1 MSGEMIAIDRER
13 VARKLG
19 FAAPIAN
26 TFDATANVEDYIA
39 VLESL
44 AAGLAPLAR
53 LLREFAA
60 WIRTSPNSLV
70 LTEAWESRPEPT
82 VPTLAVSGPLMAL
95 IDRIEE
101 AIRQAGGAVTRLRAA
116 DYAPIGDLN
125 HVLAQQAQTLLPEMA
140 SLFDEIREFLGSGMM
155 INRAYLGNRA
165 GRGYTTAGDL
175 AAFLMTEEQLP
186 PAAARG
192 IASIVAGKLS
202 EQSLET
208 SAVTQEMIDSAAL
221 MLIGREVKV
230 EIETLGRYLAPRR
243 YIERR
248 QVTGSPA
255 AEQLRAWLASERES
269 LEQAGWTFRVHENLD
284 IVAAEIAGP
293 VPE

>member
-1 MSGEMIAIDRER
+1 MSGEMISIDRER
-13 VARKLG
+13 AARKLG
-19 FAAPIAN
+19 FAAPVAN
-26 TFDATANVEDYIA
+26 TFDATANVEDYVA
-39 VLESL
+39 VLEAL
-44 AAGLAPLAR
+44 AAGLSPLVR

-82 VPTLAVSGPLMAL
+82 VPTLAIGGPLMAL
-95 IDRIEE
+95 IDRTDE
-101 AIRQAGGAVTRLRAA
+101 ANRQLGAAVSRLRAA

-125 HVLAQQAQTLLPEMA
+125 LVLAKLTQTLLSEV
-140 SLFDEIREFLGSGMM
+140 SGLFEGIQEFLENGMM

-186 PAAARG
+186 PSAARA

-221 MLIGREVKV
+221 MLIGRED
-230 EIETLGRYLAPRR
+230 RN
-243 YIERR
+243 
-248 QVTGSPA
+248 
-255 AEQLRAWLASERES
+255 AW
-269 LEQAGWTFRVHENLD
+269 
-284 IVAAEIAGP
+284 P
-293 VPE
+293 VPGAASVHRAAAGRGVPGGGAGAGVAGGGAGESRPGDARVSGS